1 VIVDPETDS
10 ATETDVAAR
19 GSSAPSGDLDGGR
32 GERAGVDGGGAA
44 RSAGG
49 ERRGDD
55 AAFLAELGRRVRQAR
70 AVRGVSRKL
79 LARQAGISERYI
91 AELEA
96 GRGNVSIMLL
106 RRIAAAMGTTAA
118 ELVAEQAAP
127 PEWPLLQALLRTA
140 NPGQIAAVRSLLA
153 GTGPLAGPAAA
164 SQRVALIGLR
174 GAGKSTLGRRLAE
187 RLGWPF
193 VELNAEI
200 EAATGLSV
208 GEIFA
213 LYGQDGYR
221 RFEQTALGAV
231 VARPGPLV
239 LATGG
244 GVVADPLTYE
254 TLLSAFLTVWL
265 KAEPEEH
272 MARVRGQGDLRPMAG
287 DGAAMQELRTI
298 LSSREPLY
306 ARAAA
311 TLDTAGLDVAAAA
324 DRLAAL
330 VATRLGVAAA

>member
-1 VIVDPETDS
+1 VPGE
-10 ATETDVAAR
+10 A
-19 GSSAPSGDLDGGR
+19 GGR
-32 GERAGVDGGGAA
+32 
-44 RSAGG
+44 SA
-49 ERRGDD
+49 DD
-55 AAFLAELGRRVRQAR
+55 AAFLAALGERVRHAR
-70 AVRGVSRKL
+70 AVRGLSRKR
-79 LARQAGISERYI
+79 LARGAGISERYV

-96 GRGNVSIMLL
+96 GRGNVSIVLL
-106 RRIAAAMGTTAA
+106 RRIAGAMGVTAA
-118 ELVAEQAAP
+118 DLAAEDADAADWPLLRALLRAAPADRLAAVRAILAGDGPLAAP
-127 PEWPLLQALLRTA
+127 PAPPR
-140 NPGQIAAVRSLLA
+140 
-153 GTGPLAGPAAA
+153 
-164 SQRVALIGLR
+164 RVALIGLR

-213 LYGQDGYR
+213 LYGQEGYR
-221 RFEQTALGAV
+221 RFEQAALGAV

-265 KAEPEEH
+265 KAAPEEH
-272 MARVRGQGDLRPMAG
+272 MARVRRQGDLRPMAG
-287 DGAAMQELRTI
+287 EGAAMQELRTI
-298 LSSREPLY
+298 LASREPLY

-311 TLDTAGLDVAAAA
+311 TLETSGLTVDTAAE
-324 DRLAAL
+324 RLAGL
-330 VATRLGVAAA
+330 VGERLGLAPA

>member
-1 VIVDPETDS
+1 MIVDPETDS
-10 ATETDVAAR
+10 APETDVAAR
-19 GSSAPSGDLDGGR
+19 ASSAAPDEGDGR
-32 GERAGVDGGGAA
+32 RSDRAGVDESGVD

-49 ERRGDD
+49 ERSGDD

-96 GRGNVSIMLL
+96 GRGNVSIVLL

-118 ELVAEQAAP
+118 ELVAEQADP
-127 PEWPLLQALLRTA
+127 PEWPLLRALLRTA
-140 NPGQIAAVRSLLA
+140 NPGQIAAVRALLA
-153 GTGPLAGPAAA
+153 GTGPLAGPVAVP
-164 SQRVALIGLR
+164 QRVALIGLR

-221 RFEQTALGAV
+221 RFEQAALGAV

-265 KAEPEEH
+265 RAEPEEH

-287 DGAAMQELRTI
+287 DGAAMRELRTI
-298 LSSREPLY
+298 LTSREPLY

-311 TLDTAGLDVAAAA
+311 TLDTAGLDVETAA

-330 VATRLGVAAA
+330 VAGRLAVG